1 MATQQEKLLHR
12 IEEMTQEQIMQGTY
26 DFSDC
31 CALVLSVDLV
41 IDRSNVSRMLNKLHQ
56 EKQLI
61 KLKGRPTLFIST
73 QVLTKNFPYLSLPHT
88 IQKDDHLNN
97 YLFLNETSILSATEF
112 QLDALDIG
120 ETSSLYNV
128 VQNVLPIFY
137 YPSNELKIIILRG
150 EKGVGRKFFLEKLI
164 EQNKRKE
171 TSKSARKI
179 FYALWSE
186 QNKLD
191 ILPELKRKKEGLS
204 SFLVIELDSSISA
217 SDVSR
222 KLDELSFYYKNEG
235 GTQPLVALLIPP
247 HMQNIEQFYEISPYV
262 GYFPKFSERLLKEKV
277 EIISSIYLTEC
288 RQISREIMV
297 TKKVI
302 QALAAISA
310 SSNIAYIKK
319 EILYSISQAFFNR
332 NIESAASTTILVS
345 TRHLSEKIDQNV
357 EGPRDEKHF
366 WDKFPERLTFS
377 TQSNLSTL
385 EILNST
391 PAENWL
397 IDRHIFEKQTIEH
410 LINTLPTNLVFYSE
424 QDYQHTLEKRLF
436 NFLSETPLIKDPILQ
451 NYIIKTIAEIIRGSF
466 PIETYIFPKQDDN
479 FKGIT
484 GILKKIERFLRKYH
498 KGISEPKITFIR
510 KLIIL
515 GIKKVT
521 DVRVPM
527 LISARDN
534 GIAEHLAQ
542 RFNELIGKRA
552 IFSMSSRRTEA
563 MDKGEVHSFVRKMS
577 RNLKT
582 IDRGGGTV
590 LVTDYD
596 PSNDIDN
603 KILLEIRLLTFTTY
617 PPTMAHIYDILCI
630 LNGNIMSVVSVSS
643 TIINKKNEHKKFLA
657 DDSLNDR
664 AERTNSEYYE
674 LFNQLFSRLNT
685 AKTNE
690 VLYKLLKHIASDL
703 AITLSNKLILDFLFQ
718 GNCLLEKH
726 MANDHDSSVT
736 IDRSTYKRLANQK
749 FQRIKKQLDQAVDL
763 SFIDF
768 TDEDI
773 MLLTYL
779 F

>member
-12 IEEMTQEQIMQGTY
+12 IEELTQEQIMQGTY
-26 DFSDC
+26 DFSEC
-31 CALVLSVDLV
+31 CALVLSVDLA
-41 IDRSNVSRMLNKLHQ
+41 IDRSNVSRLLNKLHQ

-73 QVLTKNFPYLSLPHT
+73 QILTKSFPYLSLPHT

-97 YLFLNETSILSATEF
+97 YLFLNETSVLSSSEF
-112 QLDALDIG
+112 QLDTLDIG
-120 ETSSLYNV
+120 ENSSLYNV

-137 YPSNELKIIILRG
+137 YPSNELKTIILRG

-164 EQNKRKE
+164 EQTKMKG
-171 TSKSARKI
+171 TSKSTRKI
-179 FYALWSE
+179 FYTLWPE
-186 QNKLD
+186 QSKLD
-191 ILPELKRKKEGLS
+191 ILPELKRKKDGLA
-204 SFLVIELDSSISA
+204 SFLVIELDSSVPA

-235 GTQPLVALLIPP
+235 GVQPLVALLIPP
-247 HMQNIEQFYEISPYV
+247 QMQNIEQFYEISPYV
-262 GYFPKFSERLLKEKV
+262 GYFPKFSERPLKEKV
-277 EIISSIYLTEC
+277 EIISNIYLTEC

-302 QALAAISA
+302 QSLAAISA

-332 NIESAASTTILVS
+332 NMENTTGTTILVS
-345 TRHLSEKIDQNV
+345 TRHLSEKVDQNV
-357 EGPRDEKHF
+357 EGSRDEKRF

-377 TQSNLSTL
+377 AQSNQSTL
-385 EILNST
+385 EILNNT
-391 PAENWL
+391 QDENWL
-397 IDRHIFEKQTIEH
+397 TDQQAFEKQTIEQ
-410 LINTLPTNLVFYSE
+410 LINALPTNLIFYSE

-451 NYIIKTIAEIIRGSF
+451 NFVIKTISEILKGSF
-466 PIETYIFPKQDDN
+466 PIENYTFPKQEEN
-479 FKGIT
+479 FKGIN
-484 GILKKIERFLRKYH
+484 GILKKIERFLRKYQ
-498 KGISEPKITFIR
+498 KGIAETKITFIR

-521 DVRVPM
+521 DVKVPM
-527 LISARDN
+527 LISAREN
-534 GIAEHLAQ
+534 SIAENLAQ
-542 RFNELIGKRA
+542 RFNELIGKRE

-577 RNLKT
+577 KNLKT

-596 PSNDIDN
+596 PSNDVDN

-617 PPTMAHIYDILCI
+617 PPTMAHIYDILRI

-643 TIINKKNEHKKFLA
+643 AIINKKNEHKKFL
-657 DDSLNDR
+657 DSDSLNDR

-690 VLYKLLKHIASDL
+690 VLYKLLKNIANDL
-703 AITLSNKLILDFLFQ
+703 AVSLSNKLIIDFLFQ

-726 MANDHDSSVT
+726 MTNDHDPSDQ
-736 IDRSTYKRLANQK
+736 IDHPDYKVRSDQK